1 MSTITELEASTS
13 GSASLGIIN
22 TNFENLNT
30 DKIEATQTV
39 ALTNKTIDG
48 DLNTVTDLP
57 YSSIKSTARTGLD
70 TKIAT
75 GTAGDTDELAKW
87 NADGDLVSTDV
98 TITAT
103 TPTAAS
109 LDTTV
114 PTSQAVFEAI
124 TAQLATKEKFIP
136 CVKATDADT
145 YVTSVGSYAVVSL
158 DSTDDGYF
166 NFIVPADF
174 STLTSV
180 ELIMIPDATETIQLD
195 VATNIASDGEAYT
208 NLTGSAGNI
217 TFAATTNEMTFWDLA
232 AEAGTP
238 FAGMTAG
245 DVVGVTINSDIST
258 LRIIGLLL
266 KYS

>member
-1 MSTITELEASTS
+1 MSIETILNTDSPS
-13 GSASLGIIN
+13 SSIGIIN
-22 TNFENLNT
+22 ANFAELEEQ
-30 DKIEATQTV
+30 KIEATQTV
-39 ALTNKTIDG
+39 ALENKTIDG

-75 GTAGDTDELAKW
+75 GTPGDTDELAKW

-103 TPTAAS
+103 APTAAS

-145 YVTSVGSYAVVSL
+145 YVTSQGSYAVVRL
-158 DSTDDGYF
+158 DSTDDGLF
-166 NFIVPADF
+166 NFVVPADF

-180 ELIMIPDATETIQLD
+180 ELILIPDATETIQLD
-195 VATNIASDGEAYT
+195 VDTNIAGSGELYT
-208 NLTGSAGNI
+208 NLTGSAGSI
-217 TFAATTNEMTFWDLA
+217 TKAVTINVMTFWNLA

-245 DVVGVTINSDIST
+245 DVVGVSINSDISS
-258 LRIIGLLL
+258 LLIIGLLL